1 MDEEQKKEDEFE
13 DDDAMEEHLTNFGD
27 YEKLPEGMYERIKK
41 QAERTKQS
49 MHEVTEEFFA
59 YIKKHYDCDDP
70 YAEDEDLLIDWSEGA
85 FVTLARSS
93 GGGDSQTWVGC
104 FVGIAD
110 KKADRLEF
118 IRKSQIRDFTK
129 DPAQMLDT
137 GKLGVYQSQNG
148 KWIINTSQGDVV
160 TDQPSDEI
168 PTLGFKADDQYV
180 CMLSKNG
187 KPYNYIRMGRYAY
200 FLGNE
205 LGKFVNEGSVELW
218 RVDLTNDSV
227 DMNIDIGRPC
237 KFNARGAR
245 ENAPEAYRDI
255 VEVSNDF
262 TITYTDDF
270 VDEDVRPLLKPSIY
284 WTNTE
289 FHDLYVPL
297 DDLIEAHSAKSR
309 TFTGRDGKQAT
320 AGPLVITKGTVARLN
335 SEPKDN
341 EWDQL
346 GFNYAL
352 SLTSTDVDYE
362 VKGWVHGACGQQC
375 APFTAGWGEDKVE
388 YAERSTVM
396 VFGRLGLNLYEGK
409 TYPRLNVL
417 GVFADPRRIRQ
428 RASGGNTSVGQFG
441 GDE

>member
-1 MDEEQKKEDEFE
+1 MNEEQKNEDEFE
-13 DDDAMEEHLTNFGD
+13 DSIEEAT
-27 YEKLPEGMYERIKK
+27 LPEGMIEQIKK
-41 QAERTKQS
+41 QAERAKQS
-49 MHEVTEEFFA
+49 VEEVTEQFIA
-59 YIKKHYDCDDP
+59 YIKQHFNCDNP
-70 YAEDEDLLIDWSEGA
+70 YEEDEDLLLDWSESA
-85 FVTLARSS
+85 FVTIARSS
-93 GGGDSQTWVGC
+93 SGGSAQTFVGC

-110 KKADRLEF
+110 KKSDRLEF
-118 IRKSQIRDFTK
+118 IRKAQIRDFTK
-129 DPAQMLDT
+129 DEAQMLDT
-137 GKLGVYQSQNG
+137 GKLGVYQPQDG
-148 KWIINTSQGDVV
+148 KWVINTSKGDVA

-168 PTLGFKADDQYV
+168 PTLGFKANDQYV
-180 CMLSKNG
+180 CMLSRNG

-205 LGKFVNEGSVELW
+205 LGKFTNDGNVSLW
-218 RVDLTNDSV
+218 RVDMTNDSV

-237 KFNARGAR
+237 KINVRGAR

-255 VEVSNDF
+255 VEIGNDF
-262 TITYTDDF
+262 SITYTDDF
-270 VDEDVRPLLKPSIY
+270 VGEEIKPLLKPSVY

-297 DDLIEAHSAKSR
+297 EELLEAHSANSR
-309 TFTGRDGKQAT
+309 EFVGRDGKKGT
-320 AGPLVITKGTVARLN
+320 AGPLVITKGTVDSLN
-335 SEPKDN
+335 SAPKDN
-341 EWDQL
+341 EYDQL
-346 GFNYAL
+346 GFNYSL
-352 SLTSTDVDYE
+352 SLTSTDLNYA

-375 APFTAGWGEDKVE
+375 SPFTAGWGEDKVE

-396 VFGRLGLNLYEGK
+396 VFGRLGTNLFDNK